1 MERRGM
7 AQRGGGSNAIDSG
20 AKGIN
25 VARGL
30 KKGRAFG
37 QSHHQTSISI
47 IVYLIL
53 AKQLTKW
60 NIGQPL

>member
-1 MERRGM
+1 MTH
-7 AQRGGGSNAIDSG
+7 QGGGSNAIDSG
-20 AKGIN
+20 AKGID

-37 QSHHQTSISI
+37 QSQHQTSISV

-53 AKQLTKW
+53 ARQLTKW
-60 NIGQPL
+60 NRGRPL